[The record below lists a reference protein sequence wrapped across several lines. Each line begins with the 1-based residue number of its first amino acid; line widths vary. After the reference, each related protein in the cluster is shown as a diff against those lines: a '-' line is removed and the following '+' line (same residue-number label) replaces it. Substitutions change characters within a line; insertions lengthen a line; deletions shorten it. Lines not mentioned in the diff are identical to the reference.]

1 MIILWDLAAIGFVK
15 SAGEGGVELLVRSI
29 ALYDG
34 LAILEN
40 ARSYIICGQWWLFA
54 IVGQDR
60 NFAQVFGDEVAIA
73 TEQCLLVHSH

>member
-1 MIILWDLAAIGFVK
+1 VRR
-15 SAGEGGVELLVRSI
+15 AGEGGVELLVRSI

-34 LAILEN
+34 LAIINN